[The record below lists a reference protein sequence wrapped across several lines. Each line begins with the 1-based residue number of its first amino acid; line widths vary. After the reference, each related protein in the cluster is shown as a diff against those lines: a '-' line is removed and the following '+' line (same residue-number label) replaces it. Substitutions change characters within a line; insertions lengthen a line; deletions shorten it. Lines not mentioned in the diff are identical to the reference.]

1 MGLIKYTKEFLYLF
15 SGMTALFA
23 CAITFI
29 IIMFAPFGLLY
40 YFIDILNY
48 HESIAIGVTIMV
60 YCSYYVIARH
70 FKLVEEI

>member
-1 MGLIKYTKEFLYLF
+1 MDIIKYIKEFLYIF

-23 CAITFI
+23 CAIAFI

-48 HESIAIGVTIMV
+48 HGSIAIGVTIMV
-60 YCSYYVIARH
+60 YCSYYIIARR
-70 FKLVEEI
+70 FDWVKGI